1 MTKREYCLNHEPVAC
16 HDYYRMQI
24 HGIEYGIE
32 DYVYISRLYQKT
44 CCGATNVMFH
54 KVKIN
59 YDADGNAYIIV
70 NERKFDGS
78 RKRLALNLDSFIRVD
93 SPWGCPAHIT
103 CAELEML

>member
-1 MTKREYCLNHEPVAC
+1 MTKREYCLTHEPVAC

-24 HGIEYGIE
+24 HGIEYGIN
-32 DYVYISRLYQKT
+32 DYVYISRLYHPT
-44 CCGATNVMFH
+44 ICGATKAMFH

-59 YDADGNAYIIV
+59 YDADGTAYVKIS
-70 NERKFDGS
+70 ERFYDNS
-78 RKRLALNLDSFIRVD
+78 RYTRRLNLDSFICVD